1 MAEEGKLISRPKVK
15 IKVFG
20 VGGGG
25 NSVLM
30 RLAQDN
36 KLDLELIAVNT
47 DARQLQQVAQVDESI
62 MTVQLGAPLTRGRG
76 TGGNVE
82 LAQHAAAQDEAKL
95 REAMNG
101 ADLVFIT
108 AGLGGGTGTGVAP
121 VLARMAHDAHIL
133 SAGVVT
139 LPFSFEGAR
148 KMRIAEQGLTQM
160 QLTMDALITVK
171 NDNIMRLPE
180 NRHMSLVTAF
190 KAVDMVLREAISCIA
205 ELILTTGVIN
215 VDFADVTTVFRQSS
229 SSDAM
234 LGLGRS
240 HNGAL
245 EALQRAISS
254 PLLDKNV
261 ENARGFILNLTGDAE
276 LSLYDVD
283 AATRYIYEHTSPQ
296 VNIILGT
303 VIDENMKGDVQAM
316 VIATDFIDSPRP
328 VGQMQQ
334 PQAQRPQPGQAAA
347 MGQAFS
353 QPRPFGQPQPVGQQS
368 AASARPADAKQSATQ
383 QAHAQPQQADDF
395 QIPAFMQRRQP
406 AQPQRPQGAF
416 AMPAFKLA
424 PDEPH
429 KDK

>member
-1 MAEEGKLISRPKVK
+1 
-15 IKVFG
+15 
-20 VGGGG
+20 
-25 NSVLM
+25 
-30 RLAQDN
+30 
-36 KLDLELIAVNT
+36 
-47 DARQLQQVAQVDESI
+47 
-62 MTVQLGAPLTRGRG
+62 
-76 TGGNVE
+76 
-82 LAQHAAAQDEAKL
+82 
-95 REAMNG
+95 
-101 ADLVFIT
+101 
-108 AGLGGGTGTGVAP
+108 
-121 VLARMAHDAHIL
+121 
-133 SAGVVT
+133 VVT

-383 QAHAQPQQADDF
+383 QAQAQPQQADDF